1 MRFQL
6 HYMNKVKLSSVFT
19 DRVIYFLIVSLF
31 LIQIIH
37 YNSGEHLENNRDFL
51 RSYEQELITSYIEK
65 NGGISNTSI
74 LDSLRSAANWYQHS
88 LGVQG
93 SSFGVGPVHI
103 AQSGNYDTIRR
114 KQKHYLGLERFY
126 LRNRTEISLSGED
139 VVVLNR
145 DDTLSKSTAVRYDV
159 KDYQLL
165 FEINGFLYWVI
176 NIGLYGLMVVVFAL
190 SLANA
195 FSLPLAIL
203 SNISKG
209 KFFAE
214 KNLVNIKFIAKT
226 TLFWTTIVMLINASM
241 IMVYYPGVRKYFFF
255 DWFEFFK
262 GYANFYIVGLI
273 ALLLSRAFKKG
284 YQLQQENDLIV

>member
-1 MRFQL
+1 MQFQL
-6 HYMNKVKLSSVFT
+6 HNMNKVKLSSVFT

-37 YNSGEHLENNRDFL
+37 YDSGEHITNNRDFS
-51 RSYEQELITSYIEK
+51 RSYERELITSYIEK
-65 NGGISNTSI
+65 NDGISNTSI
-74 LDSLRSAANWYQHS
+74 LDSLRNAANWYQYS
-88 LGVQG
+88 LGVEG
-93 SSFGVGPVHI
+93 SGFGIGPVSI

-114 KQKHYLGLERFY
+114 KQKRYLGLERFY
-126 LRNRTEISLSGED
+126 LRNRTEISLSGDD
-139 VVVLNR
+139 VVVRNGN
-145 DDTLSKSTAVRYDV
+145 DTLSKSTAVRYDV
-159 KDYQLL
+159 DDYQLL
-165 FEINGFLYWVI
+165 FEMNDFLYWVI
-176 NIGLYGLMVVVFAL
+176 TIGLYGLMVVVFVL

-226 TLFWTTIVMLINASM
+226 TLFWTTIVMLINASI
-241 IMVYYPGVRKYFFF
+241 IMVYYSGVKKYFFF
-255 DWFEFFK
+255 NWFEFFK

-273 ALLLSRAFKKG
+273 ALLLSRAFKRG
-284 YQLQQENDLIV
+284 YQLQQENDLTV